1 MDLKCITAA
10 SGGLFYKS
18 HLPRLGP
25 FPQTSPDVEQ
35 SPDEPVTGLK
45 SSSLAG
51 EQEDSFVVSHNSSI
65 RPLCTEAGST
75 VSEGLQ
81 LQTGAK
87 GVEVSSFYYL
97 NSE

>member
-51 EQEDSFVVSHNSSI
+51 EQEDSLVDSHNRSI

-75 VSEGLQ
+75 VCEGLQ

-87 GVEVSSFYYL
+87 GVEVSYFYFL
-97 NSE
+97 NSA